1 MEVLDVVLD
10 NVLDNVLGN
19 VLGSVLDNVLDIV
32 LDVVVEVDLSA
43 SIAGGVVLEE
53 ISSSLAQKGDYLRRK
68 DCPCIILCRGPSL
81 EMNIKDK

>member
-1 MEVLDVVLD
+1 MDVVLD
-10 NVLDNVLGN
+10 NVLDV

-43 SIAGGVVLEE
+43 SIAAGGVVLEE